1 MLCNPCLR
9 GPGDGF
15 CFSPGPREPSVHV
28 QPLRKSLRKLNQ
40 VFENII
46 VRKMWFLIFLFLFVA
61 VILAVYLFGR
71 NYTKK
76 MGLFSFIYEDLSTF
90 GVFKLGCVLIKLKIE
105 SVNWTYEVN
114 RCKILT
120 VHFLRRLK
128 VDVANFFK
136 RMKNKVV
143 SWFHKW
149 WK

>member
-1 MLCNPCLR
+1 
-9 GPGDGF
+9 
-15 CFSPGPREPSVHV
+15 
-28 QPLRKSLRKLNQ
+28 
-40 VFENII
+40 
-46 VRKMWFLIFLFLFVA
+46 MWFLIFLFLFVA

-105 SVNWTYEVN
+105 SVNWTYEAN